1 MARKA
6 RPFWPFKLG
15 PLPRAMQLKGFGV
28 SRVTNSAFA
37 PNGNL
42 LAAARDDKTL
52 EIRDAIRR
60 QRGSKKEFRNLK
72 GLLL

>member
-1 MARKA
+1 
-6 RPFWPFKLG
+6 
-15 PLPRAMQLKGFGV
+15 MQLKGFGV